1 MSHYKHIQRS
11 RTPRG
16 VASEKQVVI
25 RLSLEE
31 YEELEAL
38 SLKEIR
44 SKSSLARIYY
54 LAGKKSSQVQVE

>member
-1 MSHYKHIQRS
+1 MSHDKHVQLS

-31 YEELEAL
+31 HEELQAL
-38 SLKEIR
+38 SLKEVR
-44 SKSSLARIYY
+44 SLSSLARIYY